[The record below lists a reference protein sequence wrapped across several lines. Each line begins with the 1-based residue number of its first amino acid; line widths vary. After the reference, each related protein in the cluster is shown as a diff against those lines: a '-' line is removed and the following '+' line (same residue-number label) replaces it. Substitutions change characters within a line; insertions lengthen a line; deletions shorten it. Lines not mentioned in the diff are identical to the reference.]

1 MMYVKKYEFIVF
13 ELRGFAMQIYYDIIC
28 WIPRWYDII
37 FTQLSFHLLII
48 LY

>member
-28 WIPRWYDII
+28 WIPRWAYSLNYR
-37 FTQLSFHLLII
+37 FTC
-48 LY
+48 